1 MFHRQRDAV
10 DEREHSAD
18 EQAVEAHAENNGASA
33 HFISSCRSSGPSV
46 YVVAALLL
54 KRAANLGA
62 DVWRTTRIINYTA
75 AAASTPLWLFGGT
88 IPSASLWWQP
98 ALGGLLF
105 LSGQLLTLLALN
117 IGDVS
122 VATPV
127 LGVKILLVALLR
139 LSSSATRS
147 ARGCGLPRL
156 SAASPSRCSIS
167 IASTRTAASAP
178 RSSWRGSAPPP
189 MRSST
194 CSFRSGRPCG
204 APDVFC
210 RSRWCAGR
218 YIHWRSAH
226 TAPEL
231 RHGERRRQPR
241 YGWWLA
247 GGAACF
253 ALQGLMFITPISI
266 YGNATTAN
274 VLYSSRGLW
283 SVVAVWAVGHWFSN
297 REQHLGAR
305 VLVWRLLGAVTLDD
319 CAADSASHKVMGVRP
334 YFYDFRKNRV

>member
-1 MFHRQRDAV
+1 MPLPLVLPLVGAV
-10 DEREHSAD
+10 
-18 EQAVEAHAENNGASA
+18 
-33 HFISSCRSSGPSV
+33 V

-75 AAASTPLWLFGGT
+75 AVASTPLWLFGGT

-105 LSGQLLTLLALN
+105 LAGQLLTLLALN

-127 LGVKILLVALLR
+127 LGVKILLVALLSAVLIGDPIGAR
-139 LSSSATRS
+139 LWTAAALSSVAI
-147 ARGCGLPRL
+147 GLLNFNREHTHGRVGTTIIL
-156 SAASPSRCSIS
+156 AALG
-167 IASTRTAASAP
+167 ASAYALFDVLVQKWSP
-178 RSSWRGSAPPP
+178 LWG
-189 MRSST
+189 T
-194 CSFRSGRPCG
+194 GRFLPIAMTCG
-204 APDVFC
+204 AVYSLALRPYG
-210 RSRWCAGR
+210 A
-218 YIHWRSAH
+218 AQ
-226 TAPEL
+226 TAPAKETGPSY
-231 RHGERRRQPR
+231 R
-241 YGWWLA
+241 WWLV
-247 GGAACF
+247 GGAAGF
-253 ALQGLMFITPISI
+253 ALQGLMFITSISV

-305 VLVWRLLGAVTLDD
+305 VLAWRLLGAVLLMM
-319 CAADSASHKVMGVRP
+319 ALLIVLL
-334 YFYDFRKNRV
+334 NR